1 VPWATLANI
10 VGYQLVWFVAVDG
23 AAHQLTWPAT
33 VSASTFIA
41 LQLTFLP
48 QPAQELRLLLLALGC
63 GLVVDGFLAASGLV
77 RYAAAS
83 PALPPGGA
91 PLWILALWA
100 AFATTLLRSLAWLTR
115 RPAWAVLFGAVG
127 APLAYCAAERGFGA
141 VHFAAPAWRG
151 ELVLGAGWAVAL
163 WLLSRPAARVRREF
177 A

>member
-1 VPWATLANI
+1 MLANV
-10 VGYQLVWFVAVDG
+10 VGYQLVWFIAVDG

-33 VSASTFIA
+33 VAASTFVA

-48 QPAQELRLLLLALGC
+48 QPGVELRLLLLALCC
-63 GLVVDGFLAASGLV
+63 GLVIDGFLAASGLV

-100 AFATTLLRSLAWLTR
+100 AFATTLLRSLAWLAG
-115 RPAWAVLFGAVG
+115 RPTWAVLLGAIG
-127 APLAYCAAERGFGA
+127 APLAYYAAERGFGA

-151 ELVLGAGWAVAL
+151 ALLLGAGWAFALLLLMRPVA
-163 WLLSRPAARVRREF
+163 RAAAEQV
-177 A
+177 